1 MEQKEGFALFSK
13 FIGPIK
19 EAVFFFPLVAAFIT
33 IPYAIYEY
41 RKYGAI
47 LFLRTVLVYSFVLY
61 MMCAYFLII
70 LPLPDPEKVAQSTAP
85 YYQLIPFND
94 VIDIFRTCKVD
105 WSRPATYYKLIWNS
119 AFFQVLFNILL
130 TVPFGVYMRYFFKRS
145 RMQTLC
151 LTFCLSLFFELT
163 QLSGLYGL
171 YPRPYRLADVCDL
184 MSNTLGGFIGYCAAP
199 RLTGWLPTPDRMK
212 EVAYQRSQKVSLM
225 RRIFAAGIDCVVLM
239 VLMVAALQVIPN
251 PPSPSEL
258 TASQRLLYVFGYY
271 TLFVLFYFGILE
283 WLLGGRTPGK
293 LMLHIR
299 LADSRTMKRPKLW
312 QCLVRYGLFYVLIL
326 PMPLLALVLAGNS
339 GGTLEVVVS
348 LALLMLFVI
357 FCVFVIIHT
366 GIRGGKLPHAYCS
379 QTEDVNT
386 MKRREKTGEKKERAV
401 AK

>member
-1 MEQKEGFALFSK
+1 M
-13 FIGPIK
+13 
-19 EAVFFFPLVAAFIT
+19 
-33 IPYAIYEY
+33 
-41 RKYGAI
+41 
-47 LFLRTVLVYSFVLY
+47 
-61 MMCAYFLII
+61 
-70 LPLPDPEKVAQSTAP
+70 
-85 YYQLIPFND
+85 
-94 VIDIFRTCKVD
+94 
-105 WSRPATYYKLIWNS
+105 
-119 AFFQVLFNILL
+119 
-130 TVPFGVYMRYFFKRS
+130 
-145 RMQTLC
+145 
-151 LTFCLSLFFELT
+151 
-163 QLSGLYGL
+163 
-171 YPRPYRLADVCDL
+171 
-184 MSNTLGGFIGYCAAP
+184 
-199 RLTGWLPTPDRMK
+199 
-212 EVAYQRSQKVSLM
+212 
-225 RRIFAAGIDCVVLM
+225 
-239 VLMVAALQVIPN
+239 
-251 PPSPSEL
+251 